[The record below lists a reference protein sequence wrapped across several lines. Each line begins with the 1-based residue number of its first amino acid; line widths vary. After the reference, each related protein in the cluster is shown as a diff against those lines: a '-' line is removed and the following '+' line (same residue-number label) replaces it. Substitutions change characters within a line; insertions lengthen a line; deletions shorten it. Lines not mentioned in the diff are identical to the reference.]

1 MAKGTST
8 GRSLDLGQAEWLRCS
23 ETQAVFA
30 ALAAAGSE
38 ARAVGGAV
46 RDALMGKPVRE
57 VDLATPARPD
67 AVMAAVTRA
76 GLQAIPTGLKHGTVT
91 VISGGRPYEVTTL
104 RTDVETF
111 GRHAT
116 VAFTDDWAAD
126 AQRRDFT
133 FNALYCGA
141 DGTVYDPLG
150 GYGDLAAR
158 RVRFVG
164 GARERIREDY
174 LRILRFFRFGAQ
186 VADGVLEAE
195 PLGACVAEREGL
207 GGLSAERV
215 WSELKRLLVA
225 PAMGP
230 VLETMQS
237 NGLLTGILGVAPRV
251 RHGTHLV
258 AVEAA
263 LGVPASAALR
273 LAAIGMS
280 VDEDASRL
288 QTRLRLSHAETAVL
302 HRAVSEDVRDVH
314 PDMEPRDA
322 QRRLYKLGDHYAEAV
337 RLAWARSAAP
347 VSSHDWLRLSGLP
360 DRWPVPVFPLTGQ
373 DILALGFPSGPK
385 IGRLL
390 EEMAAWWLQHDF
402 QPDRAKL
409 LDELKRRAADA

>member
-174 LRILRFFRFGAQ
+174 LRILRFFRFHANYGDPAGGLD
-186 VADGVLEAE
+186 A
-195 PLGACVAEREGL
+195 EGL
-207 GGLSAERV
+207 AACAANSAGIETLSRERIGHELRRLLAAADPAPAVAAMAAAGILARVLPGSDPRWLAVLVHLEGGLPPGWLR
-215 WSELKRLLVA
+215 RLAVLGGED
-225 PAMGP
+225 PAD
-230 VLETMQS
+230 
-237 NGLLTGILGVAPRV
+237 
-251 RHGTHLV
+251 
-258 AVEAA
+258 
-263 LGVPASAALR
+263 ALR
-273 LAAIGMS
+273 LS
-280 VDEDASRL
+280 RDEARRL
-288 QTRLRLSHAETAVL
+288 AVL
-302 HRAVSEDVRDVH
+302 RTEATAASGPGELGWRHGLDAARDVVLLRAALS
-314 PDMEPRDA
+314 E
-322 QRRLYKLGDHYAEAV
+322 
-337 RLAWARSAAP
+337 AP
-347 VSSHDWLRLSGLP
+347 VPADWRAAAEKGAAA
-360 DRWPVPVFPLTGQ
+360 RFPV
-373 DILALGFPSGPK
+373 
-385 IGRLL
+385 
-390 EEMAAWWLQHDF
+390 
-402 QPDRAKL
+402 
-409 LDELKRRAADA
+409 RAADLPQLSGPALGARLKELEARWIASDFELSRAQLLA